1 VELDSARHT
10 CRERQEKIE
19 SLTAQLQAPKSLDR
33 SAVAKTQIRAM
44 ELEINQHTDRTDQW
58 KHRIKD
64 AQTETTRVARESE
77 GLQQQIDSWR
87 HDYDKLKDTEAI
99 LNQQITQLLKGAETS
114 TEKIRGLEA
123 SISEKDNVISKL
135 Q

>member
-1 VELDSARHT
+1 MPRPRRLAWH
-10 CRERQEKIE
+10 E
-19 SLTAQLQAPKSLDR
+19 SL
-33 SAVAKTQIRAM
+33 
-44 ELEINQHTDRTDQW
+44 
-58 KHRIKD
+58 
-64 AQTETTRVARESE
+64 RVFNSRLIP
-77 GLQQQIDSWR
+77 GG